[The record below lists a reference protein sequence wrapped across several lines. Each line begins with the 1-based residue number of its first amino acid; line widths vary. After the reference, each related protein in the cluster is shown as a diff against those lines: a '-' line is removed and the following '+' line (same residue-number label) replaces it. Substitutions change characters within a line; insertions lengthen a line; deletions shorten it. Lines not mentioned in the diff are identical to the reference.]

1 MRILLPPSETKA
13 PGGHGPPLDLDL
25 LAFPELN
32 RTRARIA
39 RELVSLARDV
49 PRCRAVLGL
58 SARQDAE
65 VARNAALQTSPTM
78 PAIDRY
84 TGVRYDALDPA
95 GLTPAARRRADRLLV
110 ICSALFGALRPSDP
124 IPAYRLSGG
133 CSLPRLGPLAAL
145 WRAPLCGALGAGD
158 DPVIDLRSGA
168 YAALAPLPS
177 AVVVRVVSH
186 DGRPVSHHNKA
197 AKGRLARALV
207 TARRE
212 PVTLAAAIRAAQ
224 AAGLALT
231 QVGERKLVLIV

>member
-13 PGGHGPPLDLDL
+13 PGGQGPPLDLDL

-32 RTRARIA
+32 RTRARVA

-49 PRCRAVLGL
+49 PCCRAVLGL

-65 VARNAALQTSPTM
+65 VARNAALLTAPTM

-84 TGVRYDALDPA
+84 TGVLFDALDPA
-95 GLTPAARRRADRLLV
+95 GLTPAARGRADRMLV

-133 CSLPRLGPLAAL
+133 SSLPRLGPLARL
-145 WRAPLCGALGAGD
+145 WRTPLTGALSGGD
-158 DPVIDLRSGA
+158 DPVIDLRSDA

-197 AKGRLARALV
+197 AKGRLARAFV

-212 PVTLAAAIRAAQ
+212 PATLAAAIRVAQ
-224 AAGLALT
+224 AAGLVLKRI
-231 QVGERKLVLIV
+231 EELRMVLIV